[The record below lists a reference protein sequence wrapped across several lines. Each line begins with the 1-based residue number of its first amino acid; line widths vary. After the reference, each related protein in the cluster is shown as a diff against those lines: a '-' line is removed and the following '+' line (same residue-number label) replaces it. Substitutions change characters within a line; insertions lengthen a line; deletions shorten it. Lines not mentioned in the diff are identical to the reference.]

1 MAEICLTEKAKQV
14 ELFQKAFRLKRER
27 LRTTGKELLDIAEK
41 ENDVLSSPLRN
52 MLQAMD
58 ELFDIFLMF

>member
-1 MAEICLTEKAKQV
+1 MAELCLPEKAKQV
-14 ELFQKAFRLKRER
+14 DLFQRAFRLRRER
-27 LRTTGKELLDIAEK
+27 FRTTAKELLDIAEK

-58 ELFDIFLMF
+58 ELLDIFLSF